1 MAPAKVK
8 QDEDQVQPV
17 LLRDLA
23 LVYGRPGQWLWLLV
37 ECHVLVSPPP
47 PAALQVPQV
56 IFAAV
61 VALAAA
67 AKLPGA
73 PAPTP
78 VPIIHQAQVNP
89 ELGTHNFEF
98 ESGNGIVIQESGS
111 EGTLGGA
118 NRIGQFRKCE
128 RQTKKRAA
136 VNSDH

>member
-1 MAPAKVK
+1 MKA
-8 QDEDQVQPV
+8 
-17 LLRDLA
+17 
-23 LVYGRPGQWLWLLV
+23 
-37 ECHVLVSPPP
+37 
-47 PAALQVPQV
+47 V

-118 NRIGQFRKCE
+118 NRIGQFSYPQEDGTLAVVQFVADENGFQPQSSLLPVAPAFPHPIPQFVLDQIAFAEAEKERKARE
-128 RQTKKRAA
+128 GKPQ
-136 VNSDH
+136 